1 MGRKASIMHTSRTG
15 KQEITDQCLFKEKI
29 AKKNLINNSINIRG

>member
-15 KQEITDQCLFKEKI
+15 KQAITDQYLFKKKI
-29 AKKNLINNSINIRG
+29 TKKNLINNTINIRG